1 MRYLGIVA
9 CHGTCPSIHGITR
22 AFSYLPWQQAFSRQ
36 INFARSSK
44 LQWLVVLLWFVVKVK
59 SLSTSVA
66 AMSEPS
72 HENSPDSRSV
82 NSSCSTDSNTDESPV
97 TQKDSS
103 RRVRRG
109 PVRLE
114 RLVDRQR
121 RANTFY
127 RRKENLMKK
136 VSNLVTY
143 PTSCWNIF
151 LTCNESSF
159 DCEGI

>member
-1 MRYLGIVA
+1 MSQYPWYRTRVFVFALVTSLFAGNKFRALVEVA
-9 CHGTCPSIHGITR
+9 
-22 AFSYLPWQQAFSRQ
+22 
-36 INFARSSK
+36 
-44 LQWLVVLLWFVVKVK
+44 VVWLWFVVKVK

-97 TQKDSS
+97 TQRESS

-143 PTSCWNIF
+143 PTSFWNIF